1 MSNSEAE
8 LRSDLLDLTGVD
20 FDRLAELPGS
30 ALVNSLRRILEENEN
45 GLEQYAS
52 FQNNI

>member
-1 MSNSEAE
+1 MSNGEAE

-20 FDRLAELPGS
+20 FDRLAELPSS
-30 ALVNSLRRILEENEN
+30 ALVKSLRRIFQENQD
-45 GLEQYAS
+45 GLDQYAS